1 MVKCPNGGF
10 LYCCETEMPKC
21 PRCGCNLS
29 FLYEKE
35 KPMGNKK
42 NTPTTVRIQ
51 SAKDSYY
58 EFDPSAPPLWE
69 DAWGK
74 YYIGNCYSKRDSCF
88 IKRVTICMTT
98 EPYYVYSMWKHIV
111 EKHLDFTNTAFIPI
125 IDYISCG
132 YGQEYLIEDYYD
144 GVSLYDLMHGQIC
157 GAEGNRIEFAVKM
170 LEMYQS
176 RKIDFATLTVKDIL
190 FLIDSIHVKGL
201 DVRFLEIPE
210 NIIFTARDGI
220 KIRVRGSLLSVCN
233 LQFTI
238 IPDVYVCLFPGEFV
252 SPEWYKSDRRVDGK
266 GLDEKSEVYT
276 AGLFLYCIL
285 TGHFPDRE
293 YSTLEDCHK
302 AHGRY
307 IDHRDDNYEDRPIIR
322 MPLQS
327 YEKFPL
333 DDIQDECLKRI
344 IEKATRE
351 SPSERFMS
359 ANEFIEAL
367 DDDNFIFLEDDRE
380 KHTPWLQRM
389 CRTFLSNYH
398 LDKLFPANFLFIFY
412 LTFFS
417 LKSAA
422 QNTMRISYT
431 DGNTLEIPIG
441 QIDSIFFIEKTA
453 DSFEASITGEWFWG
467 GQEQRY
473 YEVLTFNEDHTYTG
487 YDNYFSYGF
496 DTMTYGYWGQIGA
509 MLTLQSNGFGYQR
522 RYNWYITDMT
532 ENALAVM
539 TKMGPF
545 TYYRLHPDTIHLKV
559 GESMPCIN
567 GDSFIFADGV
577 TVRIADDGALE
588 GVLPGTTYVEK
599 LIAETNSIFAYKVIV
614 E

>member
-1 MVKCPNGGF
+1 MEKCPNCDF
-10 LYCCETEMPKC
+10 LYSRETETPKC
-21 PRCGCNLS
+21 PRCGCGLS
-29 FLYEKE
+29 LCYEKV
-35 KPMGNKK
+35 KPTGHKDNVH
-42 NTPTTVRIQ
+42 TSVRIQ
-51 SAKDSYY
+51 SEKDNYY

-74 YYIGNCYSKRDSCF
+74 YFLGDCYSNTDSYF
-88 IKRVTICMTT
+88 IKKVTVCMTT

-111 EKHLDFTNTAFIPI
+111 EKLLDFTNTAFIPI

-132 YGQEYLIEDYYD
+132 YGQDYLIEDYYE
-144 GVSLYDLMHGQIC
+144 GVSLYDLMHGRVY
-157 GAEGNRIEFAVKM
+157 GAEGNRIEYAVKM

-176 RKIDFATLTVKDIL
+176 RKVDFATLTVKAIL
-190 FLIDSIHVKGL
+190 FLVDSIHVKGL

-210 NIIFTARDGI
+210 NIIYTANDGI

-233 LQFTI
+233 LQLTI
-238 IPDVYVCLFPGEFV
+238 IPDEYVCLFPGEFV
-252 SPEWYKSDRRVDGK
+252 SPEWYKTERRIDGK
-266 GLDEKSEVYT
+266 GLDENSEVYT
-276 AGLFLYCIL
+276 AGLFLYCML

-293 YSTLEDCHK
+293 HSTLEDCHK

-307 IDHRDDNYEDRPIIR
+307 IDPRDDNYEGRPNIG

-327 YEKFPL
+327 HEKFPL

-359 ANEFIEAL
+359 ANEFVEAL
-367 DDDNFIFLEDDRE
+367 DDDSYVSIEDDRE
-380 KHTPWLQRM
+380 ERTPWLLRM
-389 CRTFLSNYH
+389 CRSFLSNYH
-398 LDKLFPANFLFIFY
+398 LDKLFLADSLFVFY
-412 LTFFS
+412 ITFIS
-417 LKSAA
+417 LNSAA
-422 QNTMRISYT
+422 QNTMRISYK
-431 DGNTLEIPIG
+431 DGNLTEIPIG
-441 QIDSIFFIEKTA
+441 QIDSISFIEKTVESI
-453 DSFEASITGEWFWG
+453 DASITSEWFWG
-467 GQEQRY
+467 SVEQGY

-522 RYNWYITDMT
+522 RYNWYVTELT

-545 TYYRLHPDTIHLKV
+545 TYYKLHPDTIHLKV
-559 GESMPCIN
+559 GESMSCDN
-567 GDSFIFADGV
+567 GESFIFADGV
-577 TVRIADDGALE
+577 TVKIADDGALA

-599 LIAETNSIFAYKVIV
+599 YIALTNSIFAYKVIV
-614 E
+614 K

>member
-1 MVKCPNGGF
+1 
-10 LYCCETEMPKC
+10 MPKC